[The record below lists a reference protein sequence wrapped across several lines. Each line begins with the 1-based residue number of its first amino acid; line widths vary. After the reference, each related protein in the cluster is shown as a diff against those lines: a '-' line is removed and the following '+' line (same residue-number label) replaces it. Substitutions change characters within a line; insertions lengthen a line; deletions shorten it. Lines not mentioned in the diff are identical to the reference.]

1 MEILVSGRHIGR
13 RSREIGRLRQAG
25 RETEAAEL
33 ETRLNEL
40 VRQAHTISLSMTID
54 AVSDILRGRS

>member
-1 MEILVSGRHIGR
+1 MHLIVSAWHIGKV
-13 RSREIGRLRQAG
+13 SREIGRLRQAG

-40 VRQAHTISLSMTID
+40 VRQAHTISLSMPLD
-54 AVSDILRGRS
+54 ALSDILRGRS